1 MAGTLGSSKNP
12 EFMVWESAIEL
23 ADSLVNGKRS
33 AVDVMGETYDRIN
46 SINPRLN
53 AIVNL
58 LPQSEALSRAKAADR
73 VPIEQR
79 GLLHGIPI
87 AIKDLTDAA
96 GFPTTSG
103 FMPFRDRV
111 PVTDATMPARLRAQG
126 ALIIGKTNTPEF
138 GLGSNTFNSL
148 FGSTLNPYD
157 PARTPGGSSGGA
169 AVAVATGMLAIADGS
184 DMGGSLRNP
193 ASFCNV
199 VGFRPSIGRVPPNGM
214 GTWSGRI
221 STAGPIGRTVADA
234 ALLLSVQAG
243 PDPSDPLT
251 LPEPGSNFRNIR
263 SASFDLAKSGEPRR
277 IAYSPNLHGLPV
289 EDEVARVIAK
299 TPQVFEELGWEIDEV
314 APDLSRAMEVFQV
327 QRAAGLTNL
336 GRALNAEVPDWRSHA
351 KQTAVWNIE
360 RGFALT
366 SEEIMK
372 SEILRAQIYA
382 GVVKFFEKYDA
393 LILPA
398 AQVEPFSIETEWI
411 DEIDGVKLTTYIDW
425 MTVCCAISIT
435 GLPAISVPAGFTSNG
450 LPVGL
455 QIVGKPRGDLGLLQI
470 AHIFEQ
476 ATRHYLRVPLAY
488 T

>member
-1 MAGTLGSSKNP
+1 M
-12 EFMVWESAIEL
+12 WESAIEL
-23 ADSLVNGKRS
+23 ADSLRS
-33 AVDVMGETYDRIN
+33 NERLAVDVMKETYDRIN

-53 AIVNL
+53 AVVNL
-58 LPQSEALSRAKAADR
+58 LPQAEASALAEAADL
-73 VPIEQR
+73 VPIGRR
-79 GLLHGIPI
+79 GLLHGVPI

-103 FMPFRDRV
+103 FIPFSGRLAS
-111 PVTDATMPARLRAQG
+111 TDATMPARLRAEG

-148 FGSTLNPYD
+148 FGATLNPYD
-157 PARTPGGSSGGA
+157 FTRTPGGSSGGA
-169 AVAVATGMLAIADGS
+169 AVSVATGMLAIADGS

-199 VGFRPSIGRVPPNGM
+199 VGFRPSIGRVPPAGM
-214 GTWSGRI
+214 GTWLGRI
-221 STAGPIGRTVADA
+221 STAGPIARTVADA
-234 ALLLSVQAG
+234 ALLFSIQAG
-243 PDPSDPLT
+243 PDPTDPLT
-251 LPEPGSNFRNIR
+251 LPEPGSIFRDIR
-263 SASFDLAKSGEPRR
+263 SASLDSGQSDEPRR

-289 EDEVARVIAK
+289 ENEVAQVIAK
-299 TPQVFEELGWEIDEV
+299 TPQVFEGLGWEIDEI

-336 GRALNAEVPDWRSHA
+336 GRVLNEEVPDWRSYA
-351 KQTAVWNIE
+351 KETAVWNIE

-366 SEEIMK
+366 SEEIMQ

-411 DEIDGVKLTTYIDW
+411 DEIDGMELTTYIDW
-425 MTVCCAISIT
+425 MTICCAISIT

-476 ATRHYLRVPLAY
+476 ATRHYLHMPSAY
-488 T
+488 A